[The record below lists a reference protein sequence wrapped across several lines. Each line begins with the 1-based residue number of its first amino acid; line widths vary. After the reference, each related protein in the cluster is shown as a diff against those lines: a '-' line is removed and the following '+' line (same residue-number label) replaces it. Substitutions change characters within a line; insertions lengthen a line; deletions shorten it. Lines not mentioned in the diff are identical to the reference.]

1 MERSTGTLE
10 SLDLD
15 VSLSPQ
21 FWAGRKV
28 FLTGHTGFKG
38 SWLLLL
44 LRQLGAEVTGFSL
57 EPPTSPSMFDLL
69 ELSTSC
75 HHLIG
80 DIRDQSTLAK
90 AIARAEPDIV
100 LHMAAQPLVRASYQL
115 PLETY
120 ATNVM
125 GTANVLD
132 ACRHVKTIQAI
143 VVVTTDKVY
152 ENHGKGVPF
161 TETDALGGHDPY
173 SNSKACAEL
182 VVSAYRDSYFQAA
195 KVGLASARAGNVIGG
210 GDFAEDR
217 IVPDAI
223 RAFHAQK
230 PLLIRNPKARRPW
243 QHVLEPLFGYL
254 LLAEKLA
261 SDLAHA
267 TSWNFGPAA
276 EDARPVSHIV
286 DTLVDLWGPDVSWMH
301 DQSEQPYEAAILMLD
316 CSKANRMMGYT
327 PKWELEIGLR
337 KTLEWYKCWHDRG
350 ELRALSQSQINQ
362 FLLIQGV

>member
-1 MERSTGTLE
+1 M
-10 SLDLD
+10 DD
-15 VSLSPQ
+15 
-21 FWAGRKV
+21 
-28 FLTGHTGFKG
+28 
-38 SWLLLL
+38 
-44 LRQLGAEVTGFSL
+44 
-57 EPPTSPSMFDLL
+57 
-69 ELSTSC
+69 
-75 HHLIG
+75 
-80 DIRDQSTLAK
+80 

-132 ACRHVKTIQAI
+132 ACRYVEKIKAI

-152 ENHGKGVPF
+152 ENQGQGVPF

-217 IVPDAI
+217 IVPDAV

-230 PLLIRNPKARRPW
+230 PLMIRNPKARRPW

-261 SDLAHA
+261 GDLTYAS
-267 TSWNFGPAA
+267 SWNFGPAP
-276 EDARPVSHIV
+276 EDARPVSQIV
-286 DTLVDLWGPDVSWMH
+286 ATLVDLWGPGASWVH
-301 DQSEQPYEAAILMLD
+301 DQSEQPYEAAVLMLD
-316 CSKANRMMGYT
+316 CSKAEQVLGYS

-337 KTLEWYKCWHDRG
+337 KTLEWYKCWDDKAD
-350 ELRALSQSQINQ
+350 LRELSQSQINQ
-362 FLLIQGV
+362 FLLTQGL